1 MLRRP
6 LAVLAAVLL
15 APVVIVG
22 SLSDRAPGAVE
33 RLVEKVQRK
42 GSVLEER
49 LGVDVVDLGD
59 APIGL
64 WPAGHLLLWCAVG
77 VVAHA
82 AVGDRVRAVLLA
94 VGLVAASFAAEVAQ
108 VLVTTHRAMQLSDMV
123 ANTVGVVLG
132 VCGAAVVSLLARG
145 DRHPA

>member
-6 LAVLAAVLL
+6 LAALAALLL

-33 RLVEKVQRK
+33 RLIAKVQRK
-42 GSVLEER
+42 GSGLEDR
-49 LGVDVVDLGD
+49 LGLDVVDLGD

-64 WPAGHLLLWCAVG
+64 WSAGHLVLWCAVG
-77 VVAHA
+77 VVAYA
-82 AVGDRVRAVLLA
+82 AVGDRLRVSALA
-94 VGLVAASFAAEVAQ
+94 VGLVSASFAAEVAQ
-108 VLVTTHRAMQLSDMV
+108 VLFTTHRAMQASDMI

-132 VCGAAVVSLLARG
+132 VGGAAVVAFVVGG
-145 DRHPA
+145 DRRPA

>member
-1 MLRRP
+1 M
-6 LAVLAAVLL
+6 LL

-42 GSVLEER
+42 GAVLEER

-64 WPAGHLLLWCAVG
+64 WSAGHLLLWCVVG
-77 VVAHA
+77 VVAYA

-94 VGLVAASFAAEVAQ
+94 VGLVAASFGAEVAQ
-108 VLVTTHRAMQLSDMV
+108 VLVTTHRAMQLSDMI

-132 VCGAAVVSLLARG
+132 VGGAAVVALLARD